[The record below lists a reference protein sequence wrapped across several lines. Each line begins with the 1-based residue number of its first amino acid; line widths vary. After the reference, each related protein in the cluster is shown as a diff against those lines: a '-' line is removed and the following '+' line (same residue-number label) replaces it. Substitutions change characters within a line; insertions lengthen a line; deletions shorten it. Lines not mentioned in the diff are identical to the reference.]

1 MKYAW
6 VNMAAIAAALA
17 LAPGC
22 FWVTT
27 KHEGE
32 RLRSDVDHLES
43 QVSEQEETLGTRV
56 ARLQQVLDEAT
67 ELLARNSAD
76 LGADVTELVEE
87 QARLTGLVM
96 EASREVA
103 EIRNEIR
110 VMRSQQDDL
119 QQRLVLLE
127 QRVAEEEEN
136 DPEALFARGR
146 EAFSERDYEEA
157 NRIFRYLVV
166 KFPDYEK
173 ADEAQYR
180 RGEAHFRM
188 ENFESALGEFQKVFD
203 RYPDSDIA
211 DDALFRAGETAF
223 RLQWCTDARAYFML
237 LRQRYADSPLA
248 GRAQRM
254 EQQVRQA
261 EGDTSKCQN

>member
-6 VNMAAIAAALA
+6 VNTAAIAAVFA

-27 KHEGE
+27 KHEGQ
-32 RLRSDVDHLES
+32 RLRGDVDRIES
-43 QVSEQEETLGTRV
+43 QVQEQEETLGTRV

-76 LGADVTELVEE
+76 LGADVNEMVEE

-96 EASREVA
+96 EASRAVA
-103 EIRNEIR
+103 EIRNELS

-127 QRVAEEEEN
+127 QRVADDEEN
-136 DPEALFARGR
+136 DPEKLFARGR
-146 EAFSERDYEEA
+146 EAFTARNYEEA

-166 KFPDYEK
+166 QFPEFEK
-173 ADEAQYR
+173 ADEAQYH
-180 RGEAHFRM
+180 RGESHYRM
-188 ENFESALGEFQKVFD
+188 NNFESALGEFQRVFD
-203 RYPDSDIA
+203 RHPNSRIA
-211 DDALFRAGETAF
+211 PDALFRAGETAF
-223 RLQWCTDARAYFML
+223 KLKWCTDARAYFML
-237 LRQRYADSPLA
+237 LRQRYGDSQLA
-248 GRAQRM
+248 ARAQRM
-254 EQQVRQA
+254 EEQVRAAQS
-261 EGDTSKCQN
+261 DTSKCQS